1 MYRKCIFLLSVLCAF
16 LAPGGENA
24 VSDGEIWNQGV
35 DAYRSGDVTN
45 ALAKLRPL
53 MLSRTHGARAAEVV
67 AKLEYERG
75 NLEEAAN
82 AAQIALRAA
91 PADQRVNRNFT
102 RATDA
107 LPEARETKRI
117 NDILKRY
124 QGTDPGALMFSSTK
138 DARTLMTE
146 SGVYRTNAAEKAVQL
161 SDSLSARAR
170 RLAECWIPLREIVS
184 QSVTNQEQ
192 AANVIMQIEAAQAKT
207 EKAAKELSDMDGG
220 AYSTLADVEH
230 DFTRML
236 KMVIPP
242 PQAMGECLQA
252 QSNAWKDVELFN
264 GRSWQ
269 QDALDYTRSFR
280 ARFPMW
286 ARAYEQK
293 AQSDTN
299 LPPFT
304 AENQAKVSA
313 LATELEKIQI
323 ECVEKNLPPE
333 QEKAIG
339 LAQQI
344 IELLP
349 KDGGGGGNQQ
359 QNQQQN
365 QNQNQGN
372 SGKDSQNPDQQPQDE
387 GNLPKNDQEQEP
399 GKEEKEDAAQEEDK
413 GAHEKENSDEREIE
427 ALLRKAQ
434 ERNDE
439 HEAEKKARSRKA
451 PLRPNER
458 DW

>member
-1 MYRKCIFLLSVLCAF
+1 M
-16 LAPGGENA
+16 
-24 VSDGEIWNQGV
+24 
-35 DAYRSGDVTN
+35 
-45 ALAKLRPL
+45 
-53 MLSRTHGARAAEVV
+53 V

-117 NDILKRY
+117 DDILKRY

-236 KMVIPP
+236 KTVIPP

-333 QEKAIG
+333 QEKAID
-339 LAQQI
+339 LARQI

-372 SGKDSQNPDQQPQDE
+372 SGKDGQNPDQQPQDE